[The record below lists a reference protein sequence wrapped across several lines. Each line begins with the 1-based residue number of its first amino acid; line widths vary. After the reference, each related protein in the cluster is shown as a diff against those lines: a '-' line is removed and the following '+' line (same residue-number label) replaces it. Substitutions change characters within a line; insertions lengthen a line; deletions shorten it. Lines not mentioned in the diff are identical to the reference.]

1 MPEIDLEQPADGPE
15 IERLLDLTFGA
26 DRQQRTAYR
35 FRDGVAPIA
44 ELGFVMREGARLL
57 GSVRFWP
64 VILQSDSG
72 LAEALLL
79 GPLAVAPEARGT
91 GVGTGLLR
99 HGIAAAHSAGHGAIF
114 LIGDLAY
121 YGRAG
126 FRRVLPAH
134 CRMPGPVAPERVLI
148 WDADDASVTLP
159 AEFRLLPCRDVAA
172 ISRRVG

>member
-1 MPEIDLEQPADGPE
+1 MSEIDREQPADGPE

-26 DRQQRTAYR
+26 DRRQRTAYR

-64 VILQSDSG
+64 ITLLGDG
-72 LAEALLL
+72 RAGEALLL
-79 GPLAVAPEARGT
+79 GPLAVSPEARGS
-91 GVGTGLLR
+91 GVGTALLR
-99 HGIAAAHSAGHGAIF
+99 HGTAAAHESGRGPVF
-114 LIGDLAY
+114 LIGDVAY

-126 FRRVLPAH
+126 FRPVLPAR

-148 WDADDASVTLP
+148 WDADGRRHPLP
-159 AEFRLLPCRDVAA
+159 RTFRLLPAGAA